1 MSFYNYYRNIA
12 QIYGGEIM
20 KIAIGCDHN
29 ALVLK
34 NAIVDLLAEKK
45 VEYTDFGTF
54 TEEPVDYPDIAK
66 KVALAIAEG
75 KFERGILICGT
86 GLGMAMAADK
96 VRGIRA
102 AACCNVYQAER
113 AIKSNN
119 AQILTLGAQVTGI
132 ELAKLLVIA
141 WLNSE
146 FQGGRS
152 ERKVKKIIEIE
163 QENFN

>member
-1 MSFYNYYRNIA
+1 M
-12 QIYGGEIM
+12 M
-20 KIAIGCDHN
+20 KIAIGCDFN
-29 ALVLK
+29 ALDLK
-34 NAIVDLLAEKK
+34 NAIIDLLKEKK
-45 VEYTDFGTF
+45 VEYKDFGTF
-54 TEEPVDYPDIAK
+54 TRDPIDYPDIAK
-66 KVALAIAEG
+66 KVAYAIAEG

-96 VRGIRA
+96 VKGIRA
-102 AACCNVYQAER
+102 ATCSNVYQAER

-119 AQILTLGAQVTGI
+119 AQIMTLGAQVTGI

-152 ERKVKKIIEIE
+152 ERKVKKIMEIE
-163 QENFN
+163 KENFN

>member
-1 MSFYNYYRNIA
+1 
-12 QIYGGEIM
+12 M
-20 KIAIGCDHN
+20 KIAIGCDYN
-29 ALVLK
+29 ALDLK
-34 NAIVDLLAEKK
+34 NAIIDLLKERK
-45 VEYTDFGTF
+45 VEYKDFGTF
-54 TEEPVDYPDIAK
+54 TRDPIDYPDIAK
-66 KVALAIAEG
+66 KVAYAIAEG

-96 VRGIRA
+96 VKGIRA

-119 AQILTLGAQVTGI
+119 AQIITLGSLVTGI
-132 ELAKLLVIA
+132 ELAKMLVIA

-152 ERKVKKIIEIE
+152 ERKVEKIMEIE
-163 QENFN
+163 KENFN

>member
-1 MSFYNYYRNIA
+1 
-12 QIYGGEIM
+12 M

-29 ALVLK
+29 ALDLK
-34 NAIVDLLAEKK
+34 NAIIELLIEKK

-54 TEEPVDYPDIAK
+54 TKDPIDYPDIAK
-66 KVALAIAEG
+66 KVAYAIAEG
-75 KFERGILICGT
+75 KFERGILLCGT

-96 VRGIRA
+96 IKGIRA
-102 AACCNVYQAER
+102 AACCNIYQAER

-119 AQILTLGAQVTGI
+119 AQIMTMGSQVIGI
-132 ELAKLLVIA
+132 ELAKMLVIA

-152 ERKVKKIIEIE
+152 ERKIKKIMEIE
-163 QENFN
+163 KENFN

>member
-1 MSFYNYYRNIA
+1 
-12 QIYGGEIM
+12 M

-29 ALVLK
+29 ALDMK
-34 NAIVDLLAEKK
+34 NAIIELLTEKE
-45 VEYTDFGTF
+45 VEYTDFGVF
-54 TEEPVDYPDIAK
+54 SKDPVDYPDIAK
-66 KVALAIAEG
+66 EVAYAISEG

-96 VRGIRA
+96 VKGIRA

-119 AQILTLGAQVTGI
+119 AQIMTLGAQVTGI

-152 ERKVKKIIEIE
+152 ERKVQKIMEIE
-163 QENFN
+163 KENFN